1 MKNHHQ
7 EHKYHQC
14 EYSIKVLSMCSSR
27 DQKITAAPHPPAQEI
42 FTAESFTLGRMRAM
56 NAVRVLCRPLQQVL
70 STAQNWVKLCPL
82 LDQHSYS

>member
-27 DQKITAAPHPPAQEI
+27 DQKIMAAPHPPAQEI

-56 NAVRVLCRPLQQVL
+56 NAVKSFVQASAA
-70 STAQNWVKLCPL
+70 STLHCPEL
-82 LDQHSYS
+82 G